1 MDQTQPNICII
12 TPPFPFGGVTPLS
25 NLLDILSSFSNSV
38 IVITG
43 ITLFNPV
50 KKPNTQ
56 IYSYK
61 TQWLEKHK
69 GFIKALNHIHI
80 QLDISYHLI
89 KYAKNADIW
98 IFFLDSHVFLLPV
111 LIARLLRKKTVF
123 ALTASISEQSK
134 TDNNFLKKVAISQE
148 PITLKLADFIILYSP
163 LLIEKWN
170 LQEYVHKILIA
181 HDHFLSLTKFR
192 VDINPHD
199 RLPIIGYIGRLS
211 PEKGVQ
217 NFVQA
222 LPAILNDKK
231 EFRVLIGGD
240 GRLKENIEAT
250 LKAEKLMDS
259 VDLPGWVSNEDY
271 PNYLNRLKLFILP
284 SYSEG
289 LPYSILEAMACET
302 PVLATS
308 VGAIPDVITDGKTGF
323 LMKDNSPECIAENVI
338 RALNSPDLEKIAKNG
353 RLFVE
358 NTFTFDK
365 TVENW
370 KRILQMIE

>member
-25 NLLDILSSFSNSV
+25 DLLDIISRFSNPV
-38 IVITG
+38 VVITG
-43 ITLFNPV
+43 ITLFKSI
-50 KKPNTQ
+50 KKPNSQ
-56 IYSYK
+56 IYIYK

-80 QLDISYHLI
+80 QLDISYHLL
-89 KYAKNADIW
+89 KYGKNADIW

-111 LIARLLRKKTVF
+111 FIARLLRKKTVF
-123 ALTASISEQSK
+123 ALTASVSEQSK
-134 TDNNFLKKVAISQE
+134 TDNNFLKNVAISQE
-148 PITLKLADFIILYSP
+148 PITFKLADFIILYSP
-163 LLIEKWN
+163 ILIEKWN
-170 LQEYVHKILIA
+170 LQNYVHKILIA
-181 HDHFLSLTKFR
+181 HHHFLSLTKFR
-192 VDINPHD
+192 VEINPHD
-199 RLPIIGYIGRLS
+199 RMPIIGYIGRLS
-211 PEKGVQ
+211 PEKGIQ
-217 NFVQA
+217 NFVEA

-240 GRLKENIEAT
+240 GRLKKDIEAAIQ
-250 LKAEKLMDS
+250 AEKLMD
-259 VDLPGWVSNEDY
+259 VIDLPGWISHEDT
-271 PNYLNRLKLFILP
+271 PQYLNQLKLFILP

-289 LPYSILEAMACET
+289 LPYAILEAMACET
-302 PVLATS
+302 PVLATA

-338 RALNSPDLEKIAKNG
+338 RALNSPDLERIAKNG

-365 TVENW
+365 SVENW
-370 KRILQMIE
+370 KRIIRMVE

>member
-1 MDQTQPNICII
+1 MDKKQQNICII

-25 NLLDILSSFSNSV
+25 DLLEILSSFSNPV
-38 IVITG
+38 VVITG
-43 ITLFNPV
+43 ITLFRSV
-50 KKPNTQ
+50 KKPNSQ
-56 IYSYK
+56 IYVYK
-61 TQWLEKHK
+61 TQWLEKNK
-69 GFIKALNHIHI
+69 GFIKALNHLHI
-80 QLDISYHLI
+80 QLDISYHLL

-98 IFFLDSHVFLLPV
+98 IFFLDSHAFLLPV
-111 LIARLLRKKTVF
+111 CIARLLRKKTVF
-123 ALTASISEQSK
+123 ALTSSISEQSK
-134 TDNNFLKKVAISQE
+134 TDNNFLKNIAISQE
-148 PITLKLADFIILYSP
+148 PVTFKLADFIILYSP

-170 LQEYVHKILIA
+170 LQNYAHKILIA
-181 HDHFLSLTKFR
+181 HHHFLSLTKFR

-199 RLPIIGYIGRLS
+199 RLPVIGYIGRLS

-222 LPAILNDKK
+222 LPAILNDQK

-240 GRLKENIEAT
+240 GRLKKNIEEAIQE
-250 LKAEKLMDS
+250 EKLMDL
-259 VDLPGWVSNEDY
+259 VDLPGWISNEDT
-271 PNYLNRLKLFILP
+271 PKYLNLLKLFILP

-289 LPYSILEAMACET
+289 LPYAILEAMACET

-308 VGAIPDVITDGKTGF
+308 VGAIPDVVADGKTGF

-338 RALNSPDLEKIAKNG
+338 RALNSPDLERIDKNG

-365 TVENW
+365 SVENW
-370 KRILQMIE
+370 KEIIRMIE